1 MKKEVEKLLQY
12 VQKPARYIGGELNA
26 VVKDKEKVDIRYA
39 FCFPDTYEIGMSH
52 LGMKILYGLVNDR
65 DDSWCER
72 VFAPDNDMEEQL
84 RKNNVP
90 LFALESGDYIK
101 DFDMIGF
108 TLQYELS
115 YTNIL
120 NMLNLAQIPLKSSD
134 RESLTPLICVGGPC
148 ACNPEPITDFVDIV
162 FLGDGEDDFDM
173 VLNAY
178 PHIKYERVCGNCDWG
193 SNYPD
198 KMEIEFA
205 GKKIF
210 FSHGHPYNVKFA
222 YENIIAEAKKRGADI
237 VLFGHTHNQYTEYQ
251 ESLCIM
257 NPGSVANGD
266 YGVIDITPKG
276 DIMLIKENI

>member
-1 MKKEVEKLLQY
+1 MRIVVLSDSHRKVSKLFDAVERHLD
-12 VQKPARYIGGELNA
+12 NA
-26 VVKDKEKVDIRYA
+26 D
-39 FCFPDTYEIGMSH
+39 
-52 LGMKILYGLVNDR
+52 
-65 DDSWCER
+65 
-72 VFAPDNDMEEQL
+72 
-84 RKNNVP
+84 
-90 LFALESGDYIK
+90 LFI
-101 DFDMIGF
+101 
-108 TLQYELS
+108 
-115 YTNIL
+115 
-120 NMLNLAQIPLKSSD
+120 
-134 RESLTPLICVGGPC
+134 
-148 ACNPEPITDFVDIV
+148 

-251 ESLCIM
+251 ESFCIM